1 MFFVVFFKPKTLS
14 FPMQNKKVTQSCFR
28 LCFQHREMKYKHA
41 EVMMAMSRNHF
52 QAELE
57 VYKRHHNAIYEA
69 LLEVMA
75 ANHNCHRKALE
86 EIHDRDVVELK
97 KAMDPQ
103 LREHMKQLA
112 KKHKDKQELSRWDTQ
127 LLPASVPFLLF
138 LSLCPPLLCRS
149 C

>member
-1 MFFVVFFKPKTLS
+1 MFFSFLPKTLS
-14 FPMQNKKVTQSCFR
+14 FPMQNKKVTQSCFH

-41 EVMMAMSRNHF
+41 EVMMAMSRDHF
-52 QAELE
+52 QAELD

-112 KKHKDKQELSRWDTQ
+112 KKHKDKQELSRWKTQ
-127 LLPASVPFLLF
+127 LPLLPVPFFLLEPPT
-138 LSLCPPLLCRS
+138 PPL
-149 C
+149 